1 MVIPIGDRKGQ
12 RLTGI
17 CRSSQGFSRKELME
31 CNFVSLVGEHGWAKK
46 EKVSG
51 P

>member
-1 MVIPIGDRKGQ
+1 MVIPVGDRKGQ
-12 RLTGI
+12 TLTRI
-17 CRSSQGFSRKELME
+17 RRRSHGFFREDLME

-51 P
+51 Q